1 MAHKNEEVWK
11 KSRGIYDSPIIIEIE
26 IFIVEIFSVVGLY
39 ERCRQLHYLHFKLL
53 YVDGTKPSNIT
64 QIERIFLCPAPPQQA
79 ACYKWSE

>member
-1 MAHKNEEVWK
+1 MKRYERSRAGFMILPSSSRSRFLSWK
-11 KSRGIYDSPIIIEIE
+11 
-26 IFIVEIFSVVGLY
+26 FSAWLDYMY